1 MERLKNWGSQKKE
14 ILIFWMQEIPL
25 LGASQKLEFKKK
37 ELKLFECRKSQCLEF
52 LKIRVPKKKEL

>member
-37 ELKLFECRKSQCLEF
+37 GTQTFWMQEIPVLGASQN
-52 LKIRVPKKKEL
+52 